1 MGEYFN
7 VGQINKDQVIDYAK
21 RRGETG
27 CAETERW
34 LGATVL
40 GYDA

>member
-1 MGEYFN
+1 MG
-7 VGQINKDQVIDYAK
+7 DQVIDYAK

-27 CAETERW
+27 VEETERW